1 MDTRRLTSFIK
12 IVDTGSVSRAADL
25 LNIAQPALS
34 QQLAALEAYFKQK
47 LVLRGQQGI
56 IPTDAGRALYRHAQS
71 IVRQV
76 EHARA
81 DIMRFGQELSG
92 GVSVGL
98 SPFTAGST
106 LCLSLLRA
114 VQDRHPG
121 ILLHINQSFGQV
133 YSELIMTGRLEVAI
147 IHGAGPLKGVR
158 FLPLMVERFFLVVAE
173 SMCPPAV
180 DGTTSV
186 EALAGLPLLLPP
198 RYNFVRKAVELAFTR
213 TRGTPRL
220 AAEIES
226 IDGLRDAVAAGLG
239 ATILPWS
246 VANQVAVPGRSV
258 IQAIAN
264 PVIEDTVSLC
274 TSDYLP
280 LSAAAEGV
288 HEILLELASGIVTNS
303 AWPGVR
309 PVI

>member
-1 MDTRRLTSFIK
+1 LDTRRLISFIK

-47 LVLRGQQGI
+47 LVLRGQQGVT
-56 IPTDAGRALYRHAQS
+56 PTEAGRALYRHAQS

-81 DIMRFGQELSG
+81 DITRFGRELSG
-92 GVSVGL
+92 SVSVGL
-98 SPFTAGST
+98 SPFASGST
-106 LCLSLLRA
+106 LSLALLRT
-114 VQDRHPG
+114 VQERHPG
-121 ILLHINQSFGQV
+121 ILLHINQSFGEV

-147 IHGAGPLKGVR
+147 IHGAGPLKGVHYV
-158 FLPLMVERFFLVVAE
+158 PLMVETFFLVVAE
-173 SMCPPAV
+173 SMQLPAT
-180 DGTTSV
+180 DGAV
-186 EALAGLPLLLPP
+186 PVQALTDVPMLLPP

-213 TRGTPRL
+213 SRSNLRL

-226 IDGLRDAVAAGLG
+226 IDALREAVAAGLG
-239 ATILPWS
+239 ATILPWTI
-246 VANQVAVPGRSV
+246 ANQIVVPGRSM
-258 IQAIAN
+258 IQPISSPA
-264 PVIEDTVSLC
+264 IEDTVSLC

-280 LSAAAEGV
+280 LSGPAEAV
-288 HEILLELASGIVTNS
+288 HEILLELARGAVTTS

-309 PVI
+309 PAA